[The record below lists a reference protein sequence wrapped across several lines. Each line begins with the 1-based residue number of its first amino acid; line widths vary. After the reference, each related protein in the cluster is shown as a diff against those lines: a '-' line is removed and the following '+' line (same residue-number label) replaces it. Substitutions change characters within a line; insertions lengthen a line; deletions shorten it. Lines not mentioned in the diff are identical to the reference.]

1 MRLVWRTSPGKGQ
14 AASEDGRI
22 ALDPQVVALLD
33 WQAAQAAER
42 MQQIIDERRRG
53 KAADREAGS

>member
-33 WQAAQAAER
+33 WQAA
-42 MQQIIDERRRG
+42 D
-53 KAADREAGS
+53 KEAGS